1 MNMKAPE
8 AVLKCPCYISNSLL
22 KSKQESANSSCN
34 RPDSKCFQPCRPD
47 RFCCKWSTLPLQHA
61 SSLRWYRKGALTQL
75 CSSKALF
82 TRLSNVL
89 VLAYRPSLA
98 NLWVT
103 NVKND
108 LYQAIPVSLPR
119 PSMPM
124 INEKPTKL
132 ETCVSQALTPVS
144 AAHDW

>member
-1 MNMKAPE
+1 MKAPE

-22 KSKQESANSSCN
+22 KSKQESANSSFN
-34 RPDSKCFQPCRPD
+34 RPDSKCFQPCRLGS
-47 RFCCKWSTLPLQHA
+47 FCCKWSALPLQHE
-61 SSLRWYRKGALTQL
+61 SSLRWHRKGALIQL
-75 CSSKALF
+75 CSNTALF

-89 VLAYRPSLA
+89 VLAYRSSLA

-108 LYQAIPVSLPR
+108 LYQATSVSLPS

-132 ETCVSQALTPVS
+132 ESCVSQALTPLS
-144 AAHDW
+144 AADDW